1 MTTETRGPRV
11 HRLAW
16 SLAVVALASMV
27 AGILLQEVRGGGRD
41 GGFLESLG
49 LFLGFASFP
58 VLGALVLS
66 RDSKNKLGW
75 VFLIIGLSLG
85 IGFLGGE
92 YAQYGVVKNPGSL
105 PWATVGA
112 WLDQWYWFLVIGP
125 LFTFGLLLFPD
136 GRLPSPRWRPLGW
149 ACAGIFVVLV
159 GGSMLEERLVGAGYD
174 LPNPIGIH
182 GLGDVEESWGPVML
196 FAGICG
202 LLCAVSLIVRYRRS
216 RGDERQQLKWFT
228 YAGSMFIV
236 VALAEDF
243 AGVELPGWVFSI
255 QLLALPVAIGIAI
268 LKYRLY
274 DIDVVIN
281 KTIVFGALAAFITG
295 IYVAIVVGVGML
307 LGSQDEPNLALSIAA
322 TAIVAIAFS
331 PVKERTQRLANRL
344 VYGQRATPYE
354 ALHRFT
360 DEVATSYET
369 DRVAPAMAKTIVDAT
384 GAERA
389 EVWLALD
396 HTLVRA
402 AAEPGAGGASP
413 EAISIAANM
422 TVTHIEGADVTSPVI
437 HNNELLGALTLTK
450 KRGEAPSP
458 VDNKLLDDLAAQAG
472 IVLRNSRL
480 TAELRARLDQIT
492 RTATEIRESRQR
504 IVAAQDKARRTLERD
519 IHDGAQQHL
528 VALAV
533 KLNLAKTMATKK
545 PERAEAMLVQ
555 LKDEATD
562 ALDTLDELAQGIYPP
577 VLAEHGI
584 AKAIETRVDKTP
596 FALHIADEIQA
607 RFEPHVEAAAYF
619 CILEALQNVA
629 KYANATTATV
639 AIKDEDGDLSFTV
652 IDDGAG
658 FDPATTDYGTGIQ
671 GMSDRLAA
679 VGGTVDLTSAPGA
692 GTTVTGRLTLH
703 LGSEVGA
710 AS

>member
-1 MTTETRGPRV
+1 MTTKTRGSKD

-16 SLAVVALASMV
+16 SLAAVALASMM
-27 AGILLQEVRGGGRD
+27 AGIVLSEARGGGTD

-66 RDSKNKLGW
+66 RNSKNKLGW
-75 VFLIIGLSLG
+75 VFLLIGLTLG
-85 IGFLGGE
+85 IGFLGSE
-92 YAQYGVVKNPGSL
+92 YAHHGVVRNPGSL

-112 WLDQWYWFLVIGP
+112 WMAQWYWFLVIGP
-125 LFTFGLLLFPD
+125 VFTFVLLLFPD
-136 GRLPSPRWRPLGW
+136 GRLPSPRWRPLAW
-149 ACAGIFVVLV
+149 ACAGVFVLLV
-159 GGSMLEERLVGAGYD
+159 GGSMFEERLVGDGYD
-174 LPNPIGIH
+174 LPNPVGIE
-182 GLGDVEESWGPVML
+182 GLGDVEETWGPVMVI
-196 FAGICG
+196 AAVCG
-202 LLCAVSLIVRYRRS
+202 FLCALSLIVRYRTA
-216 RGDERQQLKWFT
+216 RGEERQQLKWFT
-228 YAGSMFIV
+228 YTASMFIV
-236 VALAEDF
+236 VAFAEDF
-243 AGVELPGWVFSI
+243 FGLELPGWIFSI

-281 KTIVFGALAAFITG
+281 KTIVFGFLAAFITG
-295 IYVAIVVGVGML
+295 IYVAIVVGIGIL
-307 LGSQDEPNLALSIAA
+307 LESSDEPNLALSIAA

-331 PVKERTQRLANRL
+331 PVKERTQRIANRL

-360 DEVATSYET
+360 EEVATSYET
-369 DRVAPAMAKTIVDAT
+369 DKVAPATAKTIVDAT

-402 AAEPGAGGASP
+402 ASEPDAGEVP
-413 EAISIAANM
+413 EAIALGEDMKVDSID
-422 TVTHIEGADVTSPVI
+422 GADVTSPVI
-437 HNNELLGALTLTK
+437 HNDELLGALTLTK
-450 KRGEAPSP
+450 KRGEAATP
-458 VDNKLLDDLAAQAG
+458 VDKKLLDDLASQAG

-492 RTATEIRESRQR
+492 RTATEIRESRKR
-504 IVAAQDKARRTLERD
+504 IVATQDKARRALERD

-533 KLNLAKTMATKK
+533 KLNLAKTMAKRK
-545 PERAEAMLVQ
+545 PERAGTILAQ
-555 LKDEATD
+555 LKDDAQD
-562 ALDTLDELAQGIYPP
+562 ALGTLDELAKGIYPP

-584 AKAIETRVDKTP
+584 ARAIEGRAATAP
-596 FALHIADEIQA
+596 FVVVIEDRSTS
-607 RFEPHVEAAAYF
+607 RFESHVEAATYF

-629 KYANATTATV
+629 KYANATNATV
-639 AIKDEDGDLSFTV
+639 TLTESEGALAFSVTDDGD
-652 IDDGAG
+652 G

-671 GMSDRLAA
+671 GMGDRLAA
-679 VGGTVDLTSAPGA
+679 VSGTIDLTSAPGE
-692 GTTVTGRLTLH
+692 GTTVTGRIPVR
-703 LGSEVGA
+703 ERVVE
-710 AS
+710 